1 MRIKSELD
9 FIEKETMNCYFLTEE
24 EIKKLIRLQ
33 PITTF
38 VTTREKTKA
47 IATEK
52 WFNHWTPFVTVK
64 CQSGD
69 KLQDSW

>member
-24 EIKKLIRLQ
+24 EITKLIRLQ

-47 IATEK
+47 MATEK
-52 WFNHWTPFVTVK
+52 
-64 CQSGD
+64 
-69 KLQDSW
+69 